1 MLLRHLKYL
10 LAVADHGNFSR
21 AAQALHVSQPTL
33 SQQIKQL
40 EENLGA
46 ELLDRSARVIRP
58 TDAGAAYIEYARK
71 VMRDLEAANRAI
83 HDVKDLSRGTLRLAM
98 TPTFMAYLAGPLIRE
113 FRSLYPGIRLSL
125 FELSLDEIEARLA
138 DDSLDL
144 AIAFTGVRDPDIE
157 CVPLFLE
164 MLSVMVGQV
173 HPLFGRQE
181 PLSGEELASLPLVL
195 LTKDFITRTCIDD
208 YCREHG
214 IAPTVDMQAN
224 SVSAILEIV
233 RHVPVATIL
242 PQDTATRERGVFA
255 IPLRDGAPQ
264 RSAAL
269 LRRRN
274 AWQSAASVAFVRT
287 LNRWCEG
294 RKRCADAP

>member
-40 EENLGA
+40 EESLGA
-46 ELLDRSARVIRP
+46 TLLDRSARVVRP
-58 TDAGAAYIEYARK
+58 TDAGLAYIEHARK
-71 VMRDLEAANRAI
+71 MLRDLDAAQRAL
-83 HDVKDLSRGTLRLAM
+83 HDVKNLSRGALRLAM

-113 FRSLYPGIRLSL
+113 FSGQHPGIRLTV
-125 FELSLDEIEARLA
+125 FELSLDEIETRLA

-144 AIAFTGVRDPDIE
+144 AIAFTDVRDPDIE
-157 CVPLFLE
+157 CVPLFVE
-164 MLSVMVGQV
+164 SLSVMVGEV
-173 HPLFGRQE
+173 HPLHGRAQA
-181 PLSGEELASLPLVL
+181 LTGEELASLPLVL

-214 IAPTVDMQAN
+214 ITPTVDMQAN

-233 RHVPVATIL
+233 RHLPVATIL
-242 PQDTATRERGVFA
+242 PQDTASQARGVHA
-255 IPLRDGAPQ
+255 IALRDGAPQ

-269 LRRRN
+269 LRRRH
-274 AWQSAASVAFVRT
+274 AWQSAASIEFVRT
-287 LNRWCEG
+287 LNRWCE
-294 RKRCADAP
+294 KQSPP

>member
-40 EENLGA
+40 EESLGA
-46 ELLDRSARVIRP
+46 ELLDRSARLVRP

-71 VMRDLEAANRAI
+71 VLRDLEAGKRAI

-113 FRSLYPGIRLSL
+113 FSSRHPGIRLSV
-125 FELSLDEIEARLA
+125 FELSMGEIEARLA

-144 AIAFTGVRDPDIE
+144 AIAFSDVRDPDIE
-157 CVPLFLE
+157 CEPLFVE
-164 MLSVMVGQV
+164 TLSVMVGQV
-173 HPLFGRQE
+173 HPQFGRE
-181 PLSGEELASLPLVL
+181 EALTGEELASLPLVL
-195 LTKDFITRTCIDD
+195 LTKDFFTRTCIDD

-224 SVSAILEIV
+224 SVSAILEII

-242 PQDTATRERGVFA
+242 PQATASQERRVHA

-274 AWQSAASVAFVRT
+274 AWQSAASVEFIRT
-287 LNRWCEG
+287 LNRWCENL
-294 RKRCADAP
+294 A